1 MAKIRLGKDA
11 TLSGAGLVN
20 AQVRNVSID
29 FSKAEA
35 DVSTRGGGGYRATVG
50 TLKEC
55 QIEAEIVVREDDDL
69 TAVRAAFEDGT
80 AQTLTFSDAGG
91 TLTNKFEVMA
101 LSIAQE
107 LEGAIVASVTL
118 KTTHPDVA

>member
-11 TLSGAGLVN
+11 EITGAGLVN
-20 AQVRNVSID
+20 AQVRNVTID

-35 DVSTRGGGGYRATVG
+35 DVSTRGGDGYRATVG

-55 QIEAEIVVREDDDL
+55 QIECEVVVREHADIAD
-69 TAVRAAFEDGT
+69 VRAAFEDGT
-80 AQTLTFSDAGG
+80 AQTITFTDGG
-91 TLTNKFEVMA
+91 GALTNKFEVMA

-107 LEGAIVASVTL
+107 LEGAIIASVTL
-118 KTTHPDVA
+118 KTTAPEVS